1 MAIRDWPASE
11 RPREKLLQKGSTAL
25 SDAEL
30 LAIFLRTGSCGLS
43 AVDLARMLLN
53 RFGNIGSLLAA
64 DQEAFCSSPGLGPA
78 KYTQLQAVMEL
89 ARRHMSER
97 LQRDTV
103 FNHPQAVA
111 EFLLAKLGSCK
122 REVFGVLFL
131 DSQHRLVC
139 WEELFFGTI
148 DTASVHPREVV
159 VRALYHNAAAV
170 IFAHNHPSGVAEPSQ
185 ADQQITQQLQK
196 ALGLLDI
203 RVLDHLVVG
212 GGFTV
217 SLAQRGMLL

>member
-1 MAIRDWPASE
+1 M
-11 RPREKLLQKGSTAL
+11 
-25 SDAEL
+25 
-30 LAIFLRTGSCGLS
+30 
-43 AVDLARMLLN
+43 
-53 RFGNIGSLLAA
+53 
-64 DQEAFCSSPGLGPA
+64 
-78 KYTQLQAVMEL
+78 
-89 ARRHMSER
+89 
-97 LQRDTV
+97 
-103 FNHPQAVA
+103 
-111 EFLLAKLGSCK
+111 
-122 REVFGVLFL
+122 
-131 DSQHRLVC
+131 
-139 WEELFFGTI
+139 
-148 DTASVHPREVV
+148 V